1 MSNFTLPKGYEKID
15 GKKYATKEA
24 QREAYDDI
32 RVYVGPNNV
41 GNFLY
46 GKKKAMVTATSEVT
60 STIRLSFTAVP
71 PPRFHRLAHF
81 QFKAL
86 GRVGDLV
93 TPNTRIGKVGT
104 TGESTGP
111 HTHHD
116 GTIGKPRSWYQYK
129 SRPLHE
135 YFDTQPWA
143 KLVLPYAR
151 RYLTNWHGKNGH
163 IGCDLNV
170 APSDLGLDVYSPVYG
185 KIVYIEP
192 AVSIYR
198 IIRGVR
204 TLFQPTYGGGF
215 GNFIWIEEDMERPSV

>member
-1 MSNFTLPKGYEKID
+1 MPAGYEKID
-15 GKKYATKEA
+15 GKQYPTKA
-24 QREAYDDI
+24 LQQAAYDDI
-32 RVYVGPNNV
+32 RVYIAPGGV

-46 GKKKAMVTATSEVT
+46 GRKKWPQTTTVSY
-60 STIRLSFTAVP
+60 TAVGP
-71 PPRFHRLAHF
+71 SRFHRLAHF

-86 GRVGDLV
+86 GKVGDLV
-93 TPNTRIGKVGT
+93 TPKTKVGKVGT

-129 SRPLHE
+129 SRPLSE
-135 YFDTQPWA
+135 YFNTEPWA
-143 KLVLPYAR
+143 AIVLPYAR
-151 RYLTNWHGKNGH
+151 RYLTNHHGKNGH

-170 APSDLGLDVYSPVYG
+170 APTDLGLDVFSPVYG

-215 GNFIWIEEDMERPSV
+215 GNFIWIEEDMTRPSV